1 MEYEKLEIGM
11 YDSLGKTVTESDVVI
26 FAGTSLDV
34 NPLHLNEEYAKTT
47 MFKGRIAHGM
57 IGAGLISA
65 VLGTKLPGQGTIYLS
80 QNLKFIAPVK
90 IGDTITAKVEII
102 ELTDAKKMV
111 KLRTTC
117 VNQDGVLVIDGEAKV
132 LKKSINYLTDILVI
146 L

>member
-102 ELTDAKKMV
+102 ELTDAKKKV

-132 LKKSINYLTDILVI
+132 LKK
-146 L
+146 

>member
-117 VNQDGVLVIDGEAKV
+117 VNQDGVLVIDCEAKV
-132 LKKSINYLTDILVI
+132 LKK
-146 L
+146 

>member
-1 MEYEKLEIGM
+1 M

-132 LKKSINYLTDILVI
+132 LKK
-146 L
+146 

>member
-65 VLGTKLPGQGTIYLS
+65 VLGTKLPGQGNIYLS

-132 LKKSINYLTDILVI
+132 LKK
-146 L
+146 

>member
-102 ELTDAKKMV
+102 ELTDDKKMV

-132 LKKSINYLTDILVI
+132 LKK
-146 L
+146 

>member
-34 NPLHLNEEYAKTT
+34 KPLHLNDEYAKTT

-132 LKKSINYLTDILVI
+132 LKK
-146 L
+146 

>member
-47 MFKGRIAHGM
+47 IAHGM

-65 VLGTKLPGQGTIYLS
+65 GLGTKLPGQGTIYLS

-132 LKKSINYLTDILVI
+132 LKK
-146 L
+146 

>member
-65 VLGTKLPGQGTIYLS
+65 VLGTIYLS

-132 LKKSINYLTDILVI
+132 LKK
-146 L
+146 

>member
-34 NPLHLNEEYAKTT
+34 NPLHLNEKYAKTT

-90 IGDTITAKVEII
+90 IGDTITAKVEIV
-102 ELTDAKKMV
+102 ELNQEKKKV
-111 KLRTTC
+111 GLKTTC
-117 VNQDGVLVIDGEAKV
+117 TNQNGVLVIDGEAKV
-132 LKKSINYLTDILVI
+132 LKK
-146 L
+146 

>member
-90 IGDTITAKVEII
+90 IGDTITAKVEIV
-102 ELTDAKKMV
+102 ELNQEKKKV
-111 KLRTTC
+111 GLKTTC
-117 VNQDGVLVIDGEAKV
+117 TNQNGVLVIDGEAKV
-132 LKKSINYLTDILVI
+132 LKK
-146 L
+146 